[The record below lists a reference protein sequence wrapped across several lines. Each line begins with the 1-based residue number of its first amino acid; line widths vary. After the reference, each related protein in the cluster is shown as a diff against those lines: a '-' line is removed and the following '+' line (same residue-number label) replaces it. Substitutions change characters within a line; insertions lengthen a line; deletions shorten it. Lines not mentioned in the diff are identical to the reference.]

1 MFNILIKFIVFIL
14 SSIVNIVLAP
24 FIVILT
30 AFIPSFSEYFTNII
44 TFLNYGFTYFNF
56 IIRFFM
62 IPYSLIVAALSFGLS
77 ILVFNFACR
86 SIFFFLNIYK
96 TLKP

>member
-1 MFNILIKFIVFIL
+1 MFNILIKFIVFML
-14 SSIVNIVLAP
+14 SSIINVILGP
-24 FIVILT
+24 FIVILSV
-30 AFIPSFSEYFTNII
+30 FIPSFSQYFTNII

-56 IIRFFM
+56 FVRLFC
-62 IPYSLIVAALSFGLS
+62 IPYPLIIAALSFSLS

-86 SIFFFLNIYK
+86 TVFFFLNIYK